1 MTPLLYSALVHAQST
16 RSVTLT
22 HACCH
27 QQKRLSSYDDALLGL
42 CGAVTFAHKTES
54 RIESADLNTK
64 G

>member
-1 MTPLLYSALVHAQST
+1 VHAQST